1 MKKLI
6 VILLLALFT
15 AGISSC
21 ASEGFDT
28 DPVIPEVQVD
38 DSGSDTDEREEEE
51 GTGPGSGS

>member
-38 DSGSDTDEREEEE
+38 DQAGSADDDEEEVILPP
-51 GTGPGSGS
+51 TDS

>member
-38 DSGSDTDEREEEE
+38 DEAGSADDDEEEVLIPP
-51 GTGPGSGS
+51 TDS

>member
-38 DSGSDTDEREEEE
+38 DPGTSVDEEEE
-51 GTGPGSGS
+51 DEGGGPSL